1 MKLSGR
7 EGIHPSLPF
16 YLSYKP
22 LLHMKNLF
30 TASIIALLFTG
41 CKCGHKLESMPSK
54 VTPEYIIQHL
64 NNGKPKKVVVDSDTF
79 NEMDDQYAVAYALNC
94 PMIELQ
100 AINAAP
106 FHNDNSSSYGDG
118 MKKSFQEINRVLK
131 ICGKEG
137 EYPVYKGSAERIGD
151 QPDFKPV
158 ESVAAKKLIEL
169 AHKSEDLIYVLT
181 LGAVTNVASAVL
193 MDESIKDKIV
203 VVWLGTNFADA
214 GHQGEFN
221 LVQDYRAGQVLLNSG
236 VPLIL
241 LPASGQ
247 DNKGTQ
253 VLSVDQEE
261 VKVMKSNSEAARFFR
276 NDLPRSFKKTTG
288 NWWHILWDIAAPGLI
303 SKPDAYELEVIP
315 SPVLTEE
322 RVLVEDH
329 TRHKIIRMKRVDPKA
344 IRADAF
350 RCIDGL

>member
-1 MKLSGR
+1 MKTTATLFLALIMLSNC
-7 EGIHPSLPF
+7 GIMKNSAD
-16 YLSYKP
+16 KEP
-22 LLHMKNLF
+22 LL
-30 TASIIALLFTG
+30 
-41 CKCGHKLESMPSK
+41 
-54 VTPEYIIQHL
+54 TPEIVLEHL
-64 NNGKPKKVVVDSDTF
+64 HNGKAKKVIIDSDTY

-118 MKKSFQEINRVLK
+118 MEKSFQEINRVLK

-158 ESVAAKKLIEL
+158 ESVAAQKLIEL

-303 SKPDAYELEVIP
+303 SKPDVYELEVIP

-329 TRHKIIRMKRVDPKA
+329 TRHKIIRMKRVDPKT

>member
-1 MKLSGR
+1 MKTTATLFLALIMLSNC
-7 EGIHPSLPF
+7 GIMKNSAD
-16 YLSYKP
+16 KEP
-22 LLHMKNLF
+22 LL
-30 TASIIALLFTG
+30 
-41 CKCGHKLESMPSK
+41 
-54 VTPEYIIQHL
+54 TPEIVLEHL
-64 NNGKPKKVVVDSDTF
+64 HNGKAKKVIIDSDTY

-118 MKKSFQEINRVLK
+118 MEKSFQEINRVLK

-158 ESVAAKKLIEL
+158 ESVAAQKLIEL

-303 SKPDAYELEVIP
+303 SKPDAYQLEVIP

-329 TRHKIIRMKRVDPKA
+329 TRHKIIRMKRVDPKT

>member
-1 MKLSGR
+1 MKTTATLFLALIMLSNC
-7 EGIHPSLPF
+7 GIMKS
-16 YLSYKP
+16 SADKEP
-22 LLHMKNLF
+22 LL
-30 TASIIALLFTG
+30 
-41 CKCGHKLESMPSK
+41 
-54 VTPEYIIQHL
+54 TPEIVLEHL
-64 NNGKPKKVVVDSDTF
+64 HNGKAKKVIIDSDTY

-118 MKKSFQEINRVLK
+118 MEKSFQEINRVLR

-158 ESVAAKKLIEL
+158 ESVAAQKLIEL

-203 VVWLGTNFADA
+203 VVWLGTNFSDA